1 LNSTPGPVAASDV
14 APGVALGVPRPA
26 APASDRAAQHRAI
39 RLPSDHPPV
48 KAGRI
53 GVLIVALGTPDAT
66 DYWSMRRYLKEFLSD
81 RRVIETPRWL
91 WWPLLNLII
100 LTTRPGRKGRDYDTI
115 WNKERDEGP
124 LRTITRSQSDKL
136 QAALGADSGRIVVDW
151 AMRYGNPSIASRLA
165 HLQAEGCER
174 ILVFPLYPQYA
185 AATTATVNDVVFD
198 VLKTMRWQPAI
209 RTVPPYHDDPVYI
222 DALAES
228 LTTSLSGLD
237 WTPDMVLASFHGIPK
252 SYFEKGDPYHCHCAK
267 TARLLRETLGWD
279 KDKLRLTFQ
288 SRFGPE
294 EWLQPYTDKTVEALG
309 KSGVKNLAV
318 ITPGF
323 TADCLETLEEIAGE
337 NAEIFHHAGGVNFH
351 AVPCLNDSDLGMRVI
366 EAVTRRELSG
376 WI

>member
-1 LNSTPGPVAASDV
+1 MNSEPGRKAFADPQRASDFRTV
-14 APGVALGVPRPA
+14 
-26 APASDRAAQHRAI
+26 

-91 WWPLLNLII
+91 WWPLLNLVI
-100 LTTRPGRKGRDYDTI
+100 LSTRPSRKGKDYDTI
-115 WNKERDEGP
+115 WNKERNEGP
-124 LRTITRSQSDKL
+124 LRTITRSQAEKL
-136 QAALGADSGRIVVDW
+136 QSAMAGVSDRVLVDF
-151 AMRYGNPSIASRLA
+151 AMRYGNPSIASRL
-165 HLQAEGCER
+165 HEMQKQGCER

-198 VLKTMRWQPAI
+198 TLKTMRWQPAI
-209 RTVPPYHDDPVYI
+209 RTVPPYHDDPVYV
-222 DALAES
+222 DAIAETLKES
-228 LTTSLSGLD
+228 LAGID
-237 WTPDMVLASFHGIPK
+237 WEPEVVLASFHGIPK
-252 SYFEKGDPYHCHCAK
+252 SYFQKGDPYHCQCAK
-267 TARLLRETLGWD
+267 TARLVRETLGWD
-279 KDKLRLTFQ
+279 KDRFRMTFQ

-294 EWLQPYTDKTVEALG
+294 EWLQPYTDKTVEALAQ
-309 KSGVKNLAV
+309 SGVRRMAV

-337 NAEIFHHAGGVNFH
+337 NAEIFHHAGGEKFH
-351 AVPCLNDSDLGMRVI
+351 FVPCLNDSPAGMRVI
-366 EAVTRRELSG
+366 EHVTLRELGG